1 MAKIILVGNYK
12 GGVGKTTAVINLA
25 DAFSSKGFKVLTVDL
40 DPQSSL
46 SEIQAENFHQ
56 GSLKEIPDQ
65 ETLNY
70 FIDLSILSLKNI
82 QIEKTS

>member
-40 DPQSSL
+40 DPQS
-46 SEIQAENFHQ
+46 
-56 GSLKEIPDQ
+56 
-65 ETLNY
+65 
-70 FIDLSILSLKNI
+70 
-82 QIEKTS
+82 

>member
-40 DPQSSL
+40 DPQSYCRKSRRK
-46 SEIQAENFHQ
+46 I
-56 GSLKEIPDQ
+56 
-65 ETLNY
+65 
-70 FIDLSILSLKNI
+70 FIRVL
-82 QIEKTS
+82 